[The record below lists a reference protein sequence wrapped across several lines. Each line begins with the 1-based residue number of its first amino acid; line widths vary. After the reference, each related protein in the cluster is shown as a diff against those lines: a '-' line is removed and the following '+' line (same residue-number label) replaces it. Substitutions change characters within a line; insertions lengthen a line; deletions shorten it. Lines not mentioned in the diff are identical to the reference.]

1 MSARKLGN
9 TDVFQPVTVQSR
21 STRLCLSSNAVRFRK
36 NGVEF
41 RSQAPLALWTEMT
54 VNLQTPTDAKKLHAT
69 GVVVAC
75 TGTRHS
81 GYAVSVLF
89 TGLSRQ
95 AQARL
100 SSLADSALA

>member
-21 STRLCLSSNAVRFRK
+21 TTRLSLSSNAVRFRR

-54 VNLQTPTDAKKLHAT
+54 VDLQTPTDAKRLHAT

-75 TGTRHS
+75 TGSRHT